1 MRMLFASI
9 ALSLTLTGGGHAGS
23 SGQEALLFVADMQGR
38 HVAPAAV
45 ETAAT
50 ARASAV
56 LIGSRL
62 TVHGSF
68 TGLSSALRDINK
80 MPDDPGVHL
89 HRGAPGITTPYFHG
103 LQVILNDDERS
114 GIFHG
119 VATLT
124 DEQKQA
130 ILGGEAYI
138 DIHTVKFGPGEVR
151 GQWRPVDAQAAAK
164 LLAALAPAAPIEH
177 ATCHSR

>member
-1 MRMLFASI
+1 MRLLLA
-9 ALSLTLTGGGHAGS
+9 ALALGLTITGTGHAQ
-23 SGQEALLFVADMQGR
+23 SGDQTALIFVADMQGR
-38 HVAPAAV
+38 FVAPAAV
-45 ETAAT
+45 ETAAR

-56 LIGSRL
+56 LIGDRFS
-62 TVHGSF
+62 VHGSF

-80 MPDDPGVHL
+80 LPDDPGVHL
-89 HRGAPGITTPYFHG
+89 HRGAPGVTTPYFHG

-151 GQWRPVDAQAAAK
+151 GQWRPVDAQAAAQ
-164 LLAALAPAAPIEH
+164 LVAALAPASPIEP
-177 ATCHSR
+177 AACHSR

>member
-1 MRMLFASI
+1 MRQLLAALVLAI
-9 ALSLTLTGGGHAGS
+9 AISGAGHAQS
-23 SGQEALLFVADMQGR
+23 NDQAALIFVADMQGR
-38 HVAPAAV
+38 FVAPSAV
-45 ETAAT
+45 DTAAK

-56 LIGSRL
+56 LIGSRF

-80 MPDDPGVHL
+80 LPDDPGVHL
-89 HRGAPGITTPYFHG
+89 HRGAPGVTTPYFHG

-151 GQWRPVDAQAAAK
+151 GQWRPIDARAAAK
-164 LLAALAPAAPIEH
+164 LLAAFEPAAPIEH
-177 ATCHSR
+177 AVCHRR

>member
-1 MRMLFASI
+1 MRLMLATL
-9 ALSLTLTGGGHAGS
+9 ALGAAVTAAGHAQTPS
-23 SGQEALLFVADMQGR
+23 SEPLMFVADLQGR
-38 HVAPAAV
+38 LVAPEAV
-45 ETAAT
+45 DTAAS

-56 LIGSRL
+56 LIGDRF

-80 MPDDPGVHL
+80 MPEDPGVHL
-89 HRGAPGITTPYFHG
+89 HRGAPGVTTPYFHG

-130 ILGGEAYI
+130 ILGGEGYI

-151 GQWRPVDAQAAAK
+151 GQWRPIDAQAAAK
-164 LLAALAPAAPIEH
+164 LLAALVPAAPIEH
-177 ATCHSR
+177 AACHSR